1 MEKITPIWEE
11 YIKINMLG
19 NSAYGTVY
27 KAKSKKKKI
36 VSIKEYVKYQKEA
49 YEIYNNEIKY
59 LNELKSNNIINY
71 IKTLNTEE
79 YFYIIRDY
87 YYGTLEE
94 FVKVHNK
101 QVSLKE
107 IQMILKDLSNAFKL
121 LNEKNLVHRDIKP
134 SNILLSLNGKNGY
147 KAILSGIHLIKIYN
161 EKDISSLRAI
171 RYICPPEGLKG
182 ESINMKYD
190 LWSVGILIYFMIKGK
205 YPFNGSTDVL
215 VLTQIEKGVNLDIS
229 SDNDLNDLL
238 KKTLQKNV
246 NQRISWNEFFN
257 HPFLNKEIL
266 DIYTETEDMKKNKTD
281 FIEKKKD
288 FTNKIKNYRSEIK
301 NYSTMIQKYQPEYLQ
316 TFDDKIRDKLLE
328 TSKIFEYF
336 YTTLN

>member
-27 KAKSKKKKI
+27 KAKSKEKKI

-59 LNELKSNNIINY
+59 VNELKSNNIINY

-94 FVKVHNK
+94 FVKVHNQ

-182 ESINMKYD
+182 ESIDMKYD

-257 HPFLNKEIL
+257 HPFLNKQIL

-316 TFDDKIRDKLLE
+316 TFDDKIRDKLLD